1 MIELH
6 VEPGLE
12 AAAALTQV
20 KLAATRFPGEHELV
34 IVVHESSG
42 AVAGDRATGPEV
54 RRLTLGEPW
63 AYDASPACLAALN
76 EFGRAVVV

>member
-20 KLAATRFPGEHELV
+20 KLCATRFPGEHELV
-34 IVVHESSG
+34 VVVHEASPAPAERASG
-42 AVAGDRATGPEV
+42 REV
-54 RRLTLGEPW
+54 HRLTLGEPW
-63 AYDASPACLAALN
+63 AYDASDACLAALN

>member
-20 KLAATRFPGEHELV
+20 KLCASRFPGTHELV
-34 IVVHESSG
+34 IVVHEPTP
-42 AVAGDRATGPEV
+42 APEERASGPEV

-63 AYDASPACLAALN
+63 RYEASPACLAALN
-76 EFGRAVVV
+76 EFGRAVVTV